1 MRDPLPRQVRGRG
14 QGPHEESGRRRP
26 ADRRSWSRMT
36 APALRKATVRDFVFY
51 ARDSLTQC
59 KEKCPG
65 T

>member
-36 APALRKATVRDFVFY
+36 APALRKATVRDFV
-51 ARDSLTQC
+51 LC
-59 KEKCPG
+59 
-65 T
+65 